1 MGEVIGLT
9 KPNSELID
17 LLEALLAEARAG
29 TLTSI
34 AAVIL
39 RNNETDFELE
49 VPDFTSLELVGALE
63 TLKFEIMNA

>member
-17 LLEALLAEARAG
+17 LLETLLAEARAG

-49 VPDFTSLELVGALE
+49 VPDFNHLELVGALE